1 MKATGAGSRCGLIQW
16 TEGCSQAFGVLRP
29 MMVLSAKVQSRSRAV
44 SSVHFSNPWTF
55 GHPCALQALTDS
67 AGDIGSNL
75 SICPAPVTSMTSY
88 RHEEGK
94 SLLVEGSWFLAT
106 INAQLGTTN
115 WELGTGNWELGTGNG
130 ERGTGNGERGTGIRR
145 AARLCAFRLFSLLSF
160 LFSH

>member
-1 MKATGAGSRCGLIQW
+1 MRATGAGSRFGLIQW

-44 SSVHFSNPWTF
+44 SSVPFSNPWTF

-88 RHEEGK
+88 RHEMKEVIG
-94 SLLVEGSWFLAT
+94 LHFP
-106 INAQLGTTN
+106 
-115 WELGTGNWELGTGNG
+115 
-130 ERGTGNGERGTGIRR
+130 
-145 AARLCAFRLFSLLSF
+145 
-160 LFSH
+160 FSHPSVFRDFAFFVVLPPLLRLHHLGEHTRPVVRVPLQNLG